1 MKKIYELDYPKST
14 LNKAGEKEELF
25 ILRGRDSSS
34 PKIVLQ
40 WIIENLHCSDHKLR
54 EAFEIA
60 LSMNRGKNRK
70 PAD

>member
-1 MKKIYELDYPKST
+1 MKKQHELDYPRST
-14 LNKAGEKEELF
+14 LNKAGENEELF
-25 ILRGRDSSS
+25 ILRGKDTSS

-40 WIIENLHCSDHKLR
+40 WIIENLHCCDTKLR

-60 LSMNRGKNRK
+60 LRMNNAINRR

>member
-1 MKKIYELDYPKST
+1 MKKNHEIDWPTST
-14 LNKAGEKEELF
+14 FNKAGEEEELF
-25 ILRGRDSSS
+25 ILRGRDNSS

-40 WIIENLHCSDHKLR
+40 WIIENLHCSDGKLR

-60 LSMNRGKNRK
+60 LRMNNAINRR

>member
-1 MKKIYELDYPKST
+1 MKKQHELDYPRST

-34 PKIVLQ
+34 PKIILQ
-40 WIIENLHCSDHKLR
+40 WIIENLQCSDEKLR
-54 EAFEIA
+54 EAFSIA
-60 LSMNRGKNRK
+60 LAMNNAINRR

>member
-1 MKKIYELDYPKST
+1 MKKLHEIDYPQST
-14 LNKAGEKEELF
+14 LNKAGDEEELF
-25 ILRGRDSSS
+25 ILRGRDNSS

-40 WIIENLHCSDHKLR
+40 WIIENLQCSDNKLR

-60 LSMNRGKNRK
+60 LSMNRNMHKR